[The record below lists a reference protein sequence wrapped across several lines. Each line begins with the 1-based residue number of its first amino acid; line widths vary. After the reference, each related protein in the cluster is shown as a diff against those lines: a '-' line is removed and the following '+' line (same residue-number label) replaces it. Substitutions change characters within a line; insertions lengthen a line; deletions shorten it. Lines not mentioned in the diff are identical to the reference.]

1 MKTLVRRFVRQFG
14 FEVVRHGSAG
24 GIKYPRDISDQEKKV
39 CELVAPYT
47 MTSVER
53 IVALINAT
61 KYVVENDIPGDI
73 VECGVWRG
81 GSCLLYTSPSPRD

>member
-47 MTSVER
+47 MTNIFHEQ
-53 IVALINAT
+53 
-61 KYVVENDIPGDI
+61 IP
-73 VECGVWRG
+73 VR
-81 GSCLLYTSPSPRD
+81 